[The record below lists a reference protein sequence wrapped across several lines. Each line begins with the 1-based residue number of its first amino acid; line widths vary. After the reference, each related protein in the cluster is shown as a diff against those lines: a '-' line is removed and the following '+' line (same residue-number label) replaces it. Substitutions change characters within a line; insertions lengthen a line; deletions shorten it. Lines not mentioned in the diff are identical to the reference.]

1 MQTLNLIIPMA
12 GIGKRF
18 TDKNYKTYKT
28 LLKVD
33 NFNTVYDKII
43 SNFKHKRLRIIL
55 IINRETSKKYKIQL
69 GVYINRKTRYKSNIY

>member
-18 TDKNYKTYKT
+18 LDKNYKTYKT

-33 NFNTVYDKII
+33 RFNTVYDKII
-43 SNFKHKRLRIIL
+43 SNFNYKKLRIIL
-55 IINRETSKKYKIQL
+55 ILNTEIF
-69 GVYINRKTRYKSNIY
+69 